1 MTRLN
6 PWLGAGLIVMMLAGC
21 GSSQRAE
28 GSCLA
33 NSETARNPL
42 EAHRLTLEA
51 AARIGEDPE
60 IAERL
65 LREALSHDLYHGP
78 AHNNLGAIYL
88 ARGELYEAASEFEWA
103 RKLMPGHPDPR
114 LNLGLALE
122 KAGRASEAVEAYR
135 TALDVYPG
143 HLPTFQALS
152 RCQLRHGLTDDQTRD
167 RLQEIALRG
176 DVEWRAWAMEWLL
189 RLEDL

>member
-1 MTRLN
+1 MTRLHA
-6 PWLGAGLIVMMLAGC
+6 WLAAGSMVMMLAGC
-21 GSSQRAE
+21 GSSRRVDGAY
-28 GSCLA
+28 SA
-33 NSETARNPL
+33 ISESARSPL
-42 EAHRLTLEA
+42 EAQRLTLRA
-51 AARIGEDPE
+51 GALIGEDPLE
-60 IAERL
+60 AERL

-78 AHNNLGAIYL
+78 AHNNLGAIHL
-88 ARGELYEAASEFEWA
+88 ARGELYDAASEFEWA

-122 KAGRASEAVEAYR
+122 KAGRASEAIEAYR

-152 RCQLRHGLTDDQTRD
+152 RCQLRHGLADDQTRD

-176 DVEWRAWAMEWLL
+176 DVEWRAWAMDWLL
-189 RLEDL
+189 RLGNL